1 MTGQLGELQAE
12 QGQSVVGSRAL
23 VPESRS
29 TDRGDRGPDVF
40 TALSDIRE
48 LIAQLYAR
56 RSLQLVTAPGKVF
69 VGVPD
74 LNDTDW
80 IVLAECG
87 HVSPW
92 FVDYVDAHGWNCDV
106 CQERRRQESTARD
119 LLHRLRHVAS
129 VHQRRSHA
137 ASGILQGGR

>member
-1 MTGQLGELQAE
+1 MNLSELQAE
-12 QGQSVVGSRAL
+12 QGQLVVGPRVL
-23 VPESRS
+23 VPEAGAS
-29 TDRGDRGPDVF
+29 DRGERFGDVF
-40 TALSDIRE
+40 TALTDIGQLVSD
-48 LIAQLYAR
+48 LYAR
-56 RSLQLVTAPGKVF
+56 RSIKLIAAQDRIF

-92 FVDYVDAHGWNCDV
+92 FVDYADAFDWSCEV
-106 CQERRRQESTARD
+106 CEDRRRQESSARD

-129 VHQRRSHA
+129 VHQRRSGDA
-137 ASGILQGGR
+137 TGMSSQS